1 MTLLRFEPRR
11 RRGRSCEGCPDMVGA
26 DEDENRRW
34 EMGGPPSREAMEG
47 LRREVEGGKVVNSDF
62 GMRKNL
68 CGLGVSAVKKIYR
81 RCAETLRV

>member
-1 MTLLRFEPRR
+1 
-11 RRGRSCEGCPDMVGA
+11 
-26 DEDENRRW
+26 
-34 EMGGPPSREAMEG
+34 MGGPPSREAMEG